1 MSENKTYRLYCEAL
15 KSSSVNTDAVLR
27 NIPCDRN
34 AILSSVVIC
43 SRAGITADNTNF
55 SKFQV
60 KNGSDVLF
68 ERSFQTDSLA
78 ATTNEVLAP
87 LKDSAVDS
95 TTELVINYD
104 ATGNGLAIDLD
115 CVLVFEYDRG

>member
-27 NIPCDRN
+27 NIQCDRN

-68 ERSFQTDSLA
+68 ERSFQSDSLA
-78 ATTNEVLAP
+78 ATTNEVLTP

-104 ATGNGLAIDLD
+104 ATNNGLAIDLD

>member
-34 AILSSVVIC
+34 AILSSVIIC

-68 ERSFQTDSLA
+68 ERSFQVDSLA
-78 ATTNEVLAP
+78 ATTNEALAP

>member
-1 MSENKTYRLYCEAL
+1 MNTYRLYCEAI
-15 KSSSVNTDAVLR
+15 KSSSLSADAVLR

-34 AILSSVVIC
+34 AELVNVIIC

-60 KNGSDVLF
+60 KNGSSVLF

-78 ATTNEVLAP
+78 ATTNESLSALA
-87 LKDSAVDS
+87 DAGVTSS
-95 TTELVINYD
+95 TELAINYD
-104 ATGNGLAIDLD
+104 ATGTGLALDLD
-115 CVLVFEYDRG
+115 VVLVFELRRG

>member
-34 AILSSVVIC
+34 AILSSVIIC
-43 SRAGITADNTNF
+43 SRAGITADNSNF

-60 KNGSDVLF
+60 KNGSDGLF
-68 ERSFQTDSLA
+68 ERSFQVDSLA
-78 ATTNEVLAP
+78 ATTNEALAP